1 MESNLNST
9 ICISILNILYAFI
22 RLYVAKFND
31 AFDIYTMSLGF
42 FKNRNFNLREQKLK
56 STLYQSTNEFNAF
69 GTTYWLS
76 NIDNSQNLVIQRT
89 HTCFEFQVF
98 LTDYI
103 LEILS
108 IQFIRNLN
116 SVHCTFYKH
125 KKSSYLKKMM

>member
-1 MESNLNST
+1 M
-9 ICISILNILYAFI
+9 YAFI

-56 STLYQSTNEFNAF
+56 STLYQSTNEFNAI

-76 NIDNSQNLVIQRT
+76 DIDNSQNLVIQRT
-89 HTCFEFQVF
+89 HTSFEFQFF

-116 SVHCTFYKH
+116 SVHCTVYILQAQKIKLFEENDVIKC
-125 KKSSYLKKMM
+125 SPSYLNKIE